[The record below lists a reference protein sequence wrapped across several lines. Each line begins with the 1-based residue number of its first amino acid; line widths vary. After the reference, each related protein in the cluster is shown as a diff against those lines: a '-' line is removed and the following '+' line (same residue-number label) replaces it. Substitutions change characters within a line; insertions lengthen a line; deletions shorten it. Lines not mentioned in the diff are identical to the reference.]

1 MEDIP
6 MSSSIIELENIDETN
21 LEDEK
26 ITVLDNNISKNDD
39 ILIKKDEM
47 SYKNIN
53 FLTQDNEINHIK
65 NTNNNIDL
73 SELDIDEM
81 TFDEIIDTQDL
92 LSNDFIKY
100 INTNLPLDKDPDYS
114 EIAPYYYKKSLKK
127 FGLCNSK
134 LKNVILILTRTFQL
148 ILYLWVMLGIF
159 MPRKF
164 LIAHVISCMTL
175 IVTLEYTSNY
185 GLINIFLTFLL
196 NKKQNSDLIILDE
209 SPYVIKFII
218 MILMSISVFGILF
231 PKYSIFSLLSY
242 FINYF

>member
-114 EIAPYYYKKSLKK
+114 EIAP
-127 FGLCNSK
+127 
-134 LKNVILILTRTFQL
+134 
-148 ILYLWVMLGIF
+148 
-159 MPRKF
+159 
-164 LIAHVISCMTL
+164 
-175 IVTLEYTSNY
+175 
-185 GLINIFLTFLL
+185 
-196 NKKQNSDLIILDE
+196 
-209 SPYVIKFII
+209 
-218 MILMSISVFGILF
+218 
-231 PKYSIFSLLSY
+231 
-242 FINYF
+242 

>member
-1 MEDIP
+1 
-6 MSSSIIELENIDETN
+6 
-21 LEDEK
+21 
-26 ITVLDNNISKNDD
+26 
-39 ILIKKDEM
+39 
-47 SYKNIN
+47 
-53 FLTQDNEINHIK
+53 
-65 NTNNNIDL
+65 
-73 SELDIDEM
+73 
-81 TFDEIIDTQDL
+81 
-92 LSNDFIKY
+92 
-100 INTNLPLDKDPDYS
+100 
-114 EIAPYYYKKSLKK
+114 
-127 FGLCNSK
+127 
-134 LKNVILILTRTFQL
+134 
-148 ILYLWVMLGIF
+148 MLGIF